1 MEDADADFE
10 IACSKCGL
18 RTKRSIFQ
26 YAETFKCDACGSTR
40 ALNKENLKELMREA
54 DAKTRR
60 LWIDGKPPW
69 LG

>member
-18 RTKRSIFQ
+18 RAKRSIFQ
-26 YAETFKCDACGSTR
+26 LKYAETFKCNACGSTR
-40 ALNKENLKELMREA
+40 ALDKENLKELMREA

-60 LWIDGKPPW
+60 LWIDGKPS
-69 LG
+69 